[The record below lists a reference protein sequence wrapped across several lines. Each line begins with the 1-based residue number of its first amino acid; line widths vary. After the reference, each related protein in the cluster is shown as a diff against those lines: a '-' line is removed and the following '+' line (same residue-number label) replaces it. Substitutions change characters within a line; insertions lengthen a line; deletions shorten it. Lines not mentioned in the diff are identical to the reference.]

1 MAAQGR
7 VGLWFGGLNAHSGGS
22 PPPPPSRMLLSS
34 VASWPAPTSSVC
46 CGHHWTSDQLPVGR
60 LGGDRGQSGHLV
72 PQPRPPPAA
81 PGTGR
86 ALPLPSMCLAEV
98 RGAATALGCDDHRG
112 CQPLL
117 GPRGQLGGE
126 MQLVPRGSVTLWAT
140 RREGKTAGAA
150 SEGRQRGGGYR
161 LDTGRRVPGCDSQEG
176 REERRPTASSRNQE
190 GKEST
195 LPCS

>member
-1 MAAQGR
+1 
-7 VGLWFGGLNAHSGGS
+7 
-22 PPPPPSRMLLSS
+22 MLLSS
-34 VASWPAPTSSVC
+34 VASWPAPTSRVC
-46 CGHHWTSDQLPVGR
+46 CGHHLTSDQLPVGR

-72 PQPRPPPAA
+72 THPRPPPAA

-86 ALPLPSMCLAEV
+86 AFPLPSVCPAEV

-117 GPRGQLGGE
+117 GLQGQLGRE

-161 LDTGRRVPGCDSQEG
+161 PSRAVTHRRAERREDQQPPVETRGAKSRRCPAPDAVTQQCFRLRVPG
-176 REERRPTASSRNQE
+176 
-190 GKEST
+190 
-195 LPCS
+195 